1 LSDIKETSPRPRGS
15 GFALDVRVHD
25 AAHLEWEVGAALPP
39 TGETVSYRIDMTV
52 EVPESVWAPHDPW
65 ARFWARSRLQAPGRG
80 ALEDT
85 IDLPAWVLATVRDG
99 KSALT
104 AARKGWRAAA
114 KGIVSD
120 EALTELRARTAE
132 HLGAAARRL
141 TEVPPAEVIARGT
154 THPGAR
160 PVDEVAAE
168 ARLYLAGRSWTEF
181 SETLLV
187 LERLAKLQPRLGA
200 LRPDLVAHIE
210 AAIDAVQT
218 LERFVLSEER
228 ERERFLRRMGDL
240 KRAFHRRLYLD
251 AVIVDADK
259 RYGHVVAAFVAIIA
273 SSWAFAWQVAVFN
286 QIAGNAITGPALLS
300 LGAMVGVIYAV
311 KDRIKEIGRRWV
323 SGWVRTSYAD
333 RVVKLFLRPDTDP
346 KRSQI
351 LRSRETIRVST
362 RERADGS
369 RFHVLDVT
377 LRLDLQ
383 GRAAP
388 RALGIDRVKHI
399 LRYDFA
405 DMLVGLERA
414 PHMLAVPAPQGALRI
429 IEVDKTYE
437 VPCVCSVTPNGG
449 EARTW
454 RGTLHVSER
463 GLETLER
470 KGQPPNSV
478 KSELT

>member
-1 LSDIKETSPRPRGS
+1 
-15 GFALDVRVHD
+15 VHD
-25 AAHLEWEVGAALPP
+25 AAHLEWEAGAALPP
-39 TGETVSYRIDMTV
+39 TGETVSYRIEMTV

-65 ARFWARSRLQAPGRG
+65 SRFWVRSRLQAPGRG
-80 ALEDT
+80 ALDDT

-114 KGIVSD
+114 KGILSD
-120 EALTELRARTAE
+120 DALSELRVRTTQHLDAAE
-132 HLGAAARRL
+132 HRL
-141 TEVPPAEVIARGT
+141 TEAPPGEVIARGT
-154 THPGAR
+154 AR
-160 PVDEVAAE
+160 VDGRPADEIVAE
-168 ARLYLAGRSWTEF
+168 ARLYLAGRRWTEL
-181 SETLLV
+181 SETLLA

-200 LRPDLVAHIE
+200 LRRDVVTRIE
-210 AAIDAVQT
+210 AAIEAVQA
-218 LERFVLSEER
+218 LEHFVLSEER

-251 AVIVDADK
+251 AEIVDADK
-259 RYGHVVAAFVAIIA
+259 RYGHVIAAFVAIVA

-333 RVVKLFLRPDTDP
+333 RVVRLFLRPDTDP

-351 LRSRETIRVST
+351 LRSRETIRIST
-362 RERADGS
+362 RERPDGS

-383 GRAAP
+383 GRAGP
-388 RALGIDRVKHI
+388 RLLGIDRVKHI

-405 DMLVGLERA
+405 DLLVGLERA
-414 PHMLAVPAPQGALRI
+414 PHTLAVPAPHGTLQI

-437 VPCVCSVTPNGG
+437 VPCMCSVTPEGG
-449 EARTW
+449 EPRIW
-454 RGTLHVSER
+454 RGALHVSER

-470 KGQPPNSV
+470 KGQPPNSA